1 MMYRSRD
8 IAIAGLYYSCV
19 RSIGGVYDV
28 RISTIGG
35 VYDVRISTIGGGRM
49 YNNVL
54 GSIGMY
60 RSRDITIAGLYYSGI
75 RSVGWM

>member
-19 RSIGGVYDV
+19 RS
-28 RISTIGG
+28 IGG